1 MKATSLYMVLLAA
14 VLFGSCKKDL
24 ENRFNNPDKLGS
36 GVTDIVPGL
45 FTSSITNNKL
55 LIQDYGEWYYLM
67 NDGLGPISYEQIT
80 QRYISY
86 RYDWF
91 SAYNDLTTG
100 NGFDDFCITSQGYFE
115 SSYTRLKNWESIGM
129 EVAAR
134 SGQARLDADVYYKL
148 LNVVRLYQASKLVD
162 FFNSIPYFNAFK
174 GQTLGA
180 AGYYPVYD
188 DPKAIYESII
198 KELGNMVDSIPLAVA
213 QMSSIGSQIL
223 AQQDIVF
230 KGDASKWQ
238 QFANAVRLRLLVR
251 LAGVDASFARPLITE
266 TLGKPLPT
274 ADLQFNVWYDTD
286 QKSAG
291 GFWMRGLYENT
302 YASFMPNI
310 IMKRLNYGAQTYNE
324 GLDDP
329 RLPVLANPT
338 KHGDYRGVSL
348 NIDTQD
354 PIYNGGEKYYPYA
367 DNLNS
372 SLTQNSYSMWNF
384 ATFHRNDKMPV
395 YMFTVAELDLLKA
408 EIELKGLASTGEA
421 AEDHIHDAV
430 VNSTNWWYG
439 INQNSNFKDD
449 ADAQGAAAP
458 LYPAKPAANVI
469 SNWGDTVK
477 AKFVAGST
485 VDDKME
491 VLMQQ
496 KFIHLNMML
505 PYECWA
511 ELRRTGHPKLEP
523 FTWHGAVWTPFPER
537 VRYPSVEQQNNANN
551 FSKVSGENNMTSKIF
566 WVPADRNPN
575 IYWPDYN
582 YK

>member
-1 MKATSLYMVLLAA
+1 MVLLAA

-55 LIQDYGEWYYLM
+55 LIQDYGEWFYLM
-67 NDGLGPISYEQIT
+67 NDGLGPISYSQIT

-100 NGFDDFCITSQGYFE
+100 NGFDDFCITGQGYFE
-115 SSYTRLKNWESIGM
+115 ASYTRLKNWESIGM

-134 SGQARLDADVYYKL
+134 SGQARLDADIYYKL

-180 AGYYPVYD
+180 DGYYPVYD

-198 KELGNMVDSIPLAVA
+198 KELGNMVDSIPLAAA

-223 AQQDIVF
+223 TQQDIVF
-230 KGDASKWQ
+230 KGNVSKWQ

-251 LAGVDASFARPLITE
+251 LAGVDASFAKPLIAE

-274 ADLQFNVWYDTD
+274 TDLQFNVWYDTD

-348 NIDTQD
+348 NIDAQD
-354 PIYNGGEKYYPYA
+354 PIYSSGEKYYPYA

-372 SLTQNSYSMWNF
+372 TLTQNSFSMWNF

-430 VNSTNWWYG
+430 VNSINWWYT

-537 VRYPSVEQQNNANN
+537 VRYPSVEQQNNAKN

-575 IYWPDYN
+575 IYWSDYN